1 MTHCTCCNSLFD
13 EPDVVRRRENL
24 DGERGYIIVAE
35 KFCPVCGAEHRRG
48 VNAAV
53 NIKARGLI
61 QHQQTAEAV
70 S

>member
-35 KFCPVCGAEHRRG
+35 KFCPVCGAEEIYFEDVKEREDG
-48 VNAAV
+48 
-53 NIKARGLI
+53 
-61 QHQQTAEAV
+61 
-70 S
+70 